1 MQTTPPNEFIHEIHA
16 VREVIHQAHHHSLEE
31 LVDYFKQKEVSAR
44 AQGAQFV
51 SFPGKPAQ
59 KSKTAA

>member
-16 VREVIHQAHHHSLEE
+16 VREVIHQAHHHNLEE
-31 LVDYFKQKEVSAR
+31 LVDYFKQKEVSAS

-51 SFPGKPAQ
+51 AFPAKPVLRI
-59 KSKTAA
+59 KTAA